1 MDIKGDI
8 YWITGLSGAGKTS
21 IGKLFYKK
29 IKQKEPNTIFLDGDE
44 LRSILN
50 VKDSFSMEGRLA
62 ISYMYSKLCNFLA
75 NQKLNVVIATIS
87 MFEEVR
93 VWNKKNIEN
102 YREVYIK
109 VPMDIL
115 VKRDQKKLYSNS
127 IKGKINNVVGLDLEF
142 DEPMNSDLVC
152 MNDGSKT
159 IKKIAEEIFQFFN
172 KV

>member
-1 MDIKGDI
+1 
-8 YWITGLSGAGKTS
+8 
-21 IGKLFYKK
+21 
-29 IKQKEPNTIFLDGDE
+29 
-44 LRSILN
+44 
-50 VKDSFSMEGRLA
+50 
-62 ISYMYSKLCNFLA
+62 
-75 NQKLNVVIATIS
+75 
-87 MFEEVR
+87 
-93 VWNKKNIEN
+93 
-102 YREVYIK
+102 
-109 VPMDIL
+109 L